1 MRAGAY
7 GVTVITDNSGGNTM
21 PDTELII
28 NVGGSALKT
37 TDFDNLIPWYAL
49 LRGADSIALAQNNVE
64 RVRVQLGGLRR
75 FIAFR
80 KHIDGSPPLYCIGF
94 QETVGALV
102 RGDVYIGG
110 SNRKTMAW
118 LHPSG
123 RVDIGG

>member
-1 MRAGAY
+1 MAD
-7 GVTVITDNSGGNTM
+7 VTLV
-21 PDTELII
+21 I
-28 NVGGSALKT
+28 NVGGSSFQ
-37 TDFDNLIPWYAL
+37 TDLNDLNPWRAL
-49 LRGADSIALAQNNVE
+49 LDGADTLSLAQNNVE

-80 KHIDGSPPLYCIGF
+80 KHIDGSPLYCIGF

-123 RVDIGG
+123 FVDIGG